1 MPVLAVL
8 ICNTLTAIILLAVGS
23 SERFARGIALQAAA
37 VVLPLVNA
45 ALLSAY
51 VLGEDDYRDNGISRW
66 DAYRSPGGALGP
78 IFVVSVGLM
87 VVCGL
92 LLGYALLRPQARVV
106 RPTAFVGG
114 LAALFLVTPTIM
126 GFTLN

>member
-1 MPVLAVL
+1 MPAFAVL
-8 ICNTLTAIILLAVGS
+8 ICNTLTAVVLLAVGG
-23 SERFARGIALQAAA
+23 SERFARGIAPQAAA

-51 VLGEDDYRDNGISRW
+51 VFGEDDYRDNGTSRW
-66 DAYRSPGGALGP
+66 DAYRSPGGALGAL
-78 IFVVSVGLM
+78 FVASVALM

-92 LLGYALLRPQARVV
+92 LLAYAFLRGEARVV
-106 RPTAFVGG
+106 RPAAFVGG
-114 LAALFLVTPTIM
+114 LSALFLVTPTIM